1 MPGGCCFCATMCP
14 CGGWTVCP
22 WCLYSEHALNSCSQ
36 TDSFR
41 ICLACYLPIR
51 LAGATPRYRPSRLSL
66 PTSTQVLKKL
76 RRLPWA
82 SSEPYLV
89 RVLLKA
95 SKGRFSHIPLVAS
108 LAANLNRYH
117 PSLGVAVVDALLE
130 EVSLAPVQ
138 LQARTW
144 PSQVPF

>member
-1 MPGGCCFCATMCP
+1 MA
-14 CGGWTVCP
+14 
-22 WCLYSEHALNSCSQ
+22 H
-36 TDSFR
+36 SF
-41 ICLACYLPIR
+41 LIR
-51 LAGATPRYRPSRLSL
+51 LAGAAPRDRPLRLSS

-82 SSEPYLV
+82 ASEPYLV

-130 EVSLAPVQ
+130 EVSPVPVQ
-138 LQARTW
+138 LQAQTW
-144 PSQVPF
+144 AAE

>member
-1 MPGGCCFCATMCP
+1 M
-14 CGGWTVCP
+14 
-22 WCLYSEHALNSCSQ
+22 
-36 TDSFR
+36 
-41 ICLACYLPIR
+41 
-51 LAGATPRYRPSRLSL
+51 
-66 PTSTQVLKKL
+66 LKKL

-82 SSEPYLV
+82 ASEPYLV

-130 EVSLAPVQ
+130 EVSPVPVQ
-138 LQARTW
+138 LQA
-144 PSQVPF
+144 QVGQQSRQTAGPFR

>member
-1 MPGGCCFCATMCP
+1 MTR
-14 CGGWTVCP
+14 
-22 WCLYSEHALNSCSQ
+22 CLSV
-36 TDSFR
+36 
-41 ICLACYLPIR
+41 R
-51 LAGATPRYRPSRLSL
+51 LAGASPSPRDSPLQMPL
-66 PTSTQVLKKL
+66 PTPMQVLKKL

-82 SSEPYLV
+82 ASEPYLV

-130 EVSLAPVQ
+130 EVSLVAVQ
-138 LQARTW
+138 LHTQIWAAEQAD
-144 PSQVPF
+144 